1 VSASRIL
8 PDHPRSLA
16 GCRDWPRGEKNQD
29 YGAGKEKLGPK
40 RVSSWDD
47 KRMKRPQTLS
57 RSRLLGFTVVVLA
70 LSVNQGCSLT
80 GIDNSGLQNWPD
92 PVLES
97 SGATLRPDYTPDVYI
112 GAASWYGPGFNGKKT
127 ASGEIFDETKL
138 TAAHKTIPLGRRARV
153 THLGNGKSVEVLIN
167 DRGPYVEGRM
177 IDLSHAAAK
186 VLGMID
192 DGIAKV
198 QVELLRE
205 AGVAENV
212 QSLNRR

>member
-1 VSASRIL
+1 MSNCQA
-8 PDHPRSLA
+8 
-16 GCRDWPRGEKNQD
+16 
-29 YGAGKEKLGPK
+29 KL
-40 RVSSWDD
+40 
-47 KRMKRPQTLS
+47 MNRPQTLS
-57 RSRLLGFTVVVLA
+57 RRGVLGFSVVVLA
-70 LSVNQGCSLT
+70 LSVIQGCSIS
-80 GIDNSGLQNWPD
+80 GIANSSLQNRPD
-92 PVLES
+92 PVEAG
-97 SGATLRPDYTPDVYI
+97 SGAAPRSIPNANVLV

-138 TAAHKTIPLGRRARV
+138 TAAHKTIPLGRRAMV

-186 VLGMID
+186 ALGMID
-192 DGIAKV
+192 NGIAKV

-205 AGVAENV
+205 VVVVENA

>member
-1 VSASRIL
+1 
-8 PDHPRSLA
+8 
-16 GCRDWPRGEKNQD
+16 
-29 YGAGKEKLGPK
+29 
-40 RVSSWDD
+40 
-47 KRMKRPQTLS
+47 MKRPQTLS
-57 RSRLLGFTVVVLA
+57 RSGLPGFTVVVLA
-70 LSVNQGCSLT
+70 LSVIQGCSIS
-80 GIDNSGLQNWPD
+80 GMPNSSLQNRPD
-92 PVLES
+92 PGEAD
-97 SGATLRPDYTPDVYI
+97 SGATPRSVRTENVHI

>member
-1 VSASRIL
+1 M
-8 PDHPRSLA
+8 
-16 GCRDWPRGEKNQD
+16 N
-29 YGAGKEKLGPK
+29 
-40 RVSSWDD
+40 
-47 KRMKRPQTLS
+47 RPQTLS
-57 RSRLLGFTVVVLA
+57 CNGVLGFTVAVLA
-70 LSVNQGCSLT
+70 LSVIQGCSIS
-80 GIDNSGLQNWPD
+80 GIPNSSLQKRPD
-92 PVLES
+92 PVEAG
-97 SGATLRPDYTPDVYI
+97 SGAAPRSDLPTNVYI

-138 TAAHKTIPLGRRARV
+138 TAAHRTIPLGHKARI

-186 VLGMID
+186 ALGMIKN
-192 DGIAKV
+192 GIAKV

-205 AGVAENV
+205 AVAVENA